1 VWPIIRALKE
11 HANTIFIATIAEF
24 EIPTKDQTDDCIK
37 VLEDLLSRLVSVLET
52 THMGDK
58 VLIDSTTFT
67 AHSVEAAAFQQ
78 AYVNLCRALGETA
91 LVRAGLD
98 LLDAWSDGNANP
110 HDR

>member
-58 VLIDSTTFT
+58 VLIDSTIFT

-78 AYVNLCRALGETA
+78 A
-91 LVRAGLD
+91 
-98 LLDAWSDGNANP
+98 
-110 HDR
+110 